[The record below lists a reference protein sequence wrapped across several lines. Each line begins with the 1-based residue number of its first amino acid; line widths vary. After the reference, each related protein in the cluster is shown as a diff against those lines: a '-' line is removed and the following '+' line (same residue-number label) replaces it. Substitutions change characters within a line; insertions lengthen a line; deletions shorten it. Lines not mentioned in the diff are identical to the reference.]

1 MAVVHNIFLST
12 HPTGETIMI
21 VKLTPEFIADNL
33 QCPAGKRRVEY
44 VDKGGTG
51 LYVEVRATSPGQ
63 GTYYLRY
70 KDASGKTRHVKIG
83 RTTDIDLDEA
93 RRRAKQLKA
102 EITLGKNPR
111 QEANNKKAIPTL
123 TAFMEE
129 QYIPYQ
135 HERIRGWERQSDLF
149 KNHLQPTFGNQPLDQ
164 ISLNSVQ
171 QFLTLLRNKGYAA
184 STCNH
189 PVRVLRHAISLACKW
204 GILEKDHLIGLSL
217 LREDNHVNNIL
228 TDDELKRLVKVLK
241 SDRNKMVSAV
251 CLFLLSTGCRL
262 NEALNSRWE
271 HFDLEHKNW
280 TIPSEHSKSRKI
292 RSIPLNPTAIQILE
306 SLGTQDKYDHPF
318 IGRRGKLTTINRVWD
333 RLRNDA
339 GLPHL
344 RLHDLRHNYA
354 SFLINSGRSLYD
366 VQKILGH
373 SDPTV
378 TQRYAHLSTKSLQ
391 DAASSASD
399 IINAAMSD

>member
-1 MAVVHNIFLST
+1 MIMNLTTVV
-12 HPTGETIMI
+12 PD
-21 VKLTPEFIADNL
+21 KLVCPE
-33 QCPAGKRRVEY
+33 GKRRIEY
-44 VDKGGTG
+44 VDTGGTG
-51 LYVEVRATSPGQ
+51 LYVEVRATAPDQ

-70 KDASGKTRHVKIG
+70 KDANGKTCHQKLGTTIDIG
-83 RTTDIDLDEA
+83 LDEA
-93 RRRAKQLKA
+93 RRLAKRQRA
-102 EITLGKNPR
+102 EITLGKDPR
-111 QEANNKKAIPTL
+111 SEANNKKSIPTL
-123 TAFMEE
+123 TEFMEE
-129 QYIPYQ
+129 QYFPYQ
-135 HERIRGWERQSDLF
+135 KERIRGWSRQSDLF
-149 KNHLQPTFGNQPLDQ
+149 RNHLKPTFGNQHLDE
-164 ISLNSVQ
+164 ITLHSVQ

-251 CLFLLSTGCRL
+251 CLFLLSTGARL
-262 NEALNSRWE
+262 NEALGARWE
-271 HFDLEHKNW
+271 HFDLEHQNW
-280 TIPSEHSKSRKI
+280 TIPSAHSKSRKT

-306 SLGTQDKYDHPF
+306 SLGTRDKYDHPF

-399 IINAAMSD
+399 IINAAMSESR

>member
-1 MAVVHNIFLST
+1 MIMNLTTVV
-12 HPTGETIMI
+12 PD
-21 VKLTPEFIADNL
+21 KLVCPE
-33 QCPAGKRRVEY
+33 GKRRIEY
-44 VDKGGTG
+44 VDTGGTG
-51 LYVEVRATSPGQ
+51 LYVEVRATAPDQ

-70 KDASGKTRHVKIG
+70 KDANGKTCHQKLGTTADIG
-83 RTTDIDLDEA
+83 LDEA
-93 RRRAKQLKA
+93 REKVRQLRAKQILGLKVDS
-102 EITLGKNPR
+102 R
-111 QEANNKKAIPTL
+111 REANNKKAIPTL
-123 TAFMEE
+123 TEFMEE

-135 HERIRGWERQSDLF
+135 KERIRGWERQSDLF
-149 KNHLQPTFGNQPLDQ
+149 RNHLKPTFGNQRLDE
-164 ISLNSVQ
+164 ITLHSVQ

-251 CLFLLSTGCRL
+251 CLFLLSTGARL
-262 NEALNSRWE
+262 NEALGARWE
-271 HFDLEHKNW
+271 HFDLEHQNW
-280 TIPSEHSKSRKI
+280 TIPSAHSKSRKT

-306 SLGTQDKYDHPF
+306 SLGTRDKYDHPF

-399 IINAAMSD
+399 IINAAMSESR

>member
-1 MAVVHNIFLST
+1 L
-12 HPTGETIMI
+12 
-21 VKLTPEFIADNL
+21 
-33 QCPAGKRRVEY
+33 
-44 VDKGGTG
+44 
-51 LYVEVRATSPGQ
+51 
-63 GTYYLRY
+63 
-70 KDASGKTRHVKIG
+70 
-83 RTTDIDLDEA
+83 
-93 RRRAKQLKA
+93 LKA
-102 EITLGKNPR
+102 EITLGKDPR
-111 QEANNKKAIPTL
+111 REANNKKVTPTL
-123 TAFMEE
+123 NEFMEE

-135 HERIRGWERQSDLF
+135 KERIRGWSRQSDLF
-149 KNHLQPTFGNQPLDQ
+149 NNHLKPVFGNQRLDE
-164 ISLNSVQ
+164 ITLHDVQ
-171 QFLTLLRNKGYAA
+171 QFLTSLRSKGYAA

-204 GILEKDHLIGLSL
+204 GTINNDNLIGLSL

-241 SDRNKMVSAV
+241 SDKNKMVSAV

-262 NEALNSRWE
+262 NEALSSRWE
-271 HFDLEHKNW
+271 HFDLEHRNW
-280 TIPSEHSKSRKI
+280 TIPSAHSKSRKT
-292 RSIPLNPTAIQILE
+292 RSIPLNLTAIQILE
-306 SLGTQDKYDHPF
+306 SLGTRDKFDHPF
-318 IGRRGKLTTINRVWD
+318 IGRRGKRLTTINRVWD

-339 GLPHL
+339 DLPHL

-391 DAASSASD
+391 DAANSASD
-399 IINAAMSD
+399 VINAAMQETP

>member
-1 MAVVHNIFLST
+1 MIMNLTTVV
-12 HPTGETIMI
+12 PD
-21 VKLTPEFIADNL
+21 KLVCPE
-33 QCPAGKRRVEY
+33 GKRRIEY
-44 VDKGGTG
+44 VDTGGTG
-51 LYVEVRATSPGQ
+51 LYVEVRATAPDQ

-70 KDASGKTRHVKIG
+70 KDANGKTCHQKLGTTIDIG
-83 RTTDIDLDEA
+83 LDEA
-93 RRRAKQLKA
+93 RRLAKRQRA
-102 EITLGKNPR
+102 EITLGKDPR
-111 QEANNKKAIPTL
+111 SEANNKKSIPTL
-123 TAFMEE
+123 TEFMEE

-135 HERIRGWERQSDLF
+135 KERIRGWERQSDLF
-149 KNHLQPTFGNQPLDQ
+149 RNHLKPTFGNQRLDE
-164 ISLNSVQ
+164 ITLHSVQ

-204 GILEKDHLIGLSL
+204 GILEKNHLIGLSV

-228 TDDELKRLVKVLK
+228 TDEELQRLVKVLK
-241 SDRNKMVSAV
+241 SDRNKMVGAV
-251 CLFLLSTGCRL
+251 CLFLLSTGARL
-262 NEALNSRWE
+262 NEALGARWE
-271 HFDLEHKNW
+271 HFDLEHQNW
-280 TIPSEHSKSRKI
+280 TIPSEHSKSRKT

-306 SLGTQDKYDHPF
+306 SLGTRDKYDHPF

-399 IINAAMSD
+399 IINAAMSESR

>member
-1 MAVVHNIFLST
+1 
-12 HPTGETIMI
+12 MI
-21 VKLTPEFIADNL
+21 VKLTPEFIANNL
-33 QCPAGKRRVEY
+33 HTPPGVRRVEF
-44 VDKGGTG
+44 VEGDKRNGVAGM
-51 LYVEVRATSPGQ
+51 YCECRASSPGQ
-63 GTYYLRY
+63 GSYYLRW
-70 KDASGKTRHVKIG
+70 KQEGTTRHKLLG
-83 RTTDIDLDEA
+83 TTAEITLDEA
-93 RRRAKQLKA
+93 RQRAKTLKA
-102 EITLGKNPR
+102 EITLGKDPR
-111 QEANNKKAIPTL
+111 SEVKKAIPTL
-123 TAFMEE
+123 TKFMEE

-135 HERIRGWERQSDLF
+135 KERIRGWSRQSDLF
-149 KNHLQPTFGNQPLDQ
+149 KNHLKPTFGDQPLDQ

-171 QFLTLLRNKGYAA
+171 QFLTSLRNKGYAA

-262 NEALNSRWE
+262 NEALGARWE
-271 HFDLEHKNW
+271 HFDLVHKNW
-280 TIPSEHSKSRKI
+280 TIPSAHSKSRKT

-306 SLGTQDKYDHPF
+306 SLGTRDKYDHPF